1 MKKTCF
7 WLFILIIGFL
17 YYHRSFFLIC
27 YEDFACWL
35 YPIDENRNGEL
46 FKILL
51 TVIGGLGILYSLYLN
66 FRKSKSMERGILL
79 QGKAIDKQSDQLE
92 LSRKSQIDERFK
104 NAIEH
109 LGSEKEPIILGGIA
123 ELNQIARENPSNYAE
138 VVFNIM
144 TSFIRSST
152 DVYKKNADDFSPTI
166 IQTII
171 NYLFKS
177 KDEEVN
183 PYNGL
188 KGNLSNCNL
197 MSIDIDNVNFGGF
210 DLSFSLFPMYINDV
224 VFSEAN
230 LGKSQFSISK
240 IKSTNFFGEDLHG
253 TLFHL
258 TEIENSNFENSSV
271 LATNFLSTIFK
282 NVNFDNCDFSSTKFI
297 CCFFN
302 NTSHLNSNIIKNDF
316 SFSNFKNVDLTLTE
330 MLGGNNFQGS
340 SFYNFKI
347 NRTSMELNFNGCD
360 VLDISYTF
368 DNCQLIDKL
377 DGRVGKSSNSTQ
389 IVNLKEVLLDNQFT
403 FGLLTKEDILNVKKN
418 YEDIL
423 GNFEKLDLKGRS
435 TSK

>member
-1 MKKTCF
+1 M
-7 WLFILIIGFL
+7 
-17 YYHRSFFLIC
+17 SFLIFK
-27 YEDFACWL
+27 YFEDFACWL
-35 YPIDENRNGEL
+35 YPINENRNAEL

-51 TVIGGLGILYSLYLN
+51 TVIGGLGVLYSLYLN
-66 FRKSKSMERGILL
+66 FRKSKSMEKGILL

-123 ELNQIARENPSNYAE
+123 ELNQIARENPNNYAE

-177 KDEEVN
+177 KDEEDN

-197 MSIDIDNVNFGGF
+197 MSIDIDNVNFSGF

-224 VFSEAN
+224 DFFEAN
-230 LGKSQFSISK
+230 LGKSQFSISR
-240 IKSTNFFGEDLHG
+240 IKSSNFSGADLHE

-258 TEIENSNFENSSV
+258 AEIENSNFENANV
-271 LATNFLSTIFK
+271 LATNFLSTTFK
-282 NVNFDNCDFSSTKFI
+282 NINFDNCDFSNAKFI

-347 NRTSMELNFNGCD
+347 NRTSIELNFNGCD
-360 VLDISYTF
+360 ILDISFTF
-368 DNCQLIDKL
+368 DYCQFIDKL
-377 DGRVGKSSNSTQ
+377 DERVGKSPNLIQ

-403 FGLLTKEDILNVKKN
+403 FDVLTKEDILNVKKK
-418 YEDIL
+418 YESIL
-423 GNFEKLDLKGRS
+423 GKFEKFA
-435 TSK
+435 SKEKKS

>member
-1 MKKTCF
+1 MV
-7 WLFILIIGFL
+7 LVGV
-17 YYHRSFFLIC
+17 SFLIFK
-27 YEDFACWL
+27 YFEDFACWL
-35 YPIDENRNGEL
+35 YPINENRNAKL

-51 TVIGGLGILYSLYLN
+51 TVIGGLGVLYSLYLN
-66 FRKSKSMERGILL
+66 FKKSKSMEKGILL

-123 ELNQIARENPSNYAE
+123 ELNQIARENPNNYAE

-152 DVYKKNADDFSPTI
+152 DVYKKKADDFSPTI

-177 KDEEVN
+177 KDEEDN

-197 MSIDIDNVNFGGF
+197 ISIDIDNVNFSGF
-210 DLSFSLFPMYINDV
+210 DLSFSLFPMRINDV
-224 VFSEAN
+224 NFSDAN
-230 LGKSQFSISK
+230 LGKSQFSISR
-240 IKSTNFFGEDLHG
+240 IKSSNFSGANLHG
-253 TLFHL
+253 TLFHFA
-258 TEIENSNFENSSV
+258 EIENCNFENASV

-302 NTSHLNSNIIKNDF
+302 NTSHLNSVIINNDF
-316 SFSNFKNVDLTLTE
+316 SFSNFKNVDLTSTE
-330 MLGGNNFQGS
+330 YLSKNNFEGNC
-340 SFYNFKI
+340 FYNFKI

-360 VLDISYTF
+360 ILDISFTF
-368 DNCQLIDKL
+368 DYCQFIDKL
-377 DGRVGKSSNSTQ
+377 AERVGKSSNSTQ

-403 FGLLTKEDILNVKKN
+403 FGVLTKEDILTVKKK
-418 YEDIL
+418 YESIL
-423 GNFEKLDLKGRS
+423 EEYEKFAAKEKIEG
-435 TSK
+435 K

>member
-1 MKKTCF
+1 MRKIYF
-7 WLFILIIGFL
+7 VLMVLVGI
-17 YYHRSFFLIC
+17 SFLI
-27 YEDFACWL
+27 YKYFEDFACWL
-35 YPIDENRNGEL
+35 YPINDNRNAEL

-51 TVIGGLGILYSLYLN
+51 TVIGGLGVLYSLYLN
-66 FRKSKSMERGILL
+66 FRKSKSMEKGILL

-123 ELNQIARENPSNYAE
+123 ELNQIARENPNNYAE

-177 KDEEVN
+177 KDDEDN

-197 MSIDIDNVNFGGF
+197 LSIDIDNVNFSGF
-210 DLSFSLFPMYINDV
+210 DLSFSLFPMTINDV
-224 VFSEAN
+224 DFSEAN
-230 LGKSQFSISK
+230 LAKSQFGISR
-240 IKSTNFFGEDLHG
+240 IKSTNFSGANLHDS
-253 TLFHL
+253 LFHL
-258 TEIENSNFENSSV
+258 AEIKDSNFENASV

-282 NVNFDNCDFSSTKFI
+282 DVNFDNCDFSSTKFI

-302 NTSHLNSNIIKNDF
+302 NTSHLNSNIINNDF
-316 SFSNFKNVDLTLTE
+316 SFSNFNNVDLVFTNLF
-330 MLGGNNFQGS
+330 GRNNFTGNY
-340 SFYNFKI
+340 FYNFKI
-347 NRTSMELNFNGCD
+347 NRESMELNFKGCD
-360 VLDISYTF
+360 ILDVSDDY
-368 DNCQLIDKL
+368 CQLIDEL
-377 DGRVGKSSNSTQ
+377 DERVGNSSNSTQ
-389 IVNLKEVLLDNQFT
+389 IVNLNECILNNQFT
-403 FGLLTKEDILNVKKN
+403 FGLLTSEDVLNVKKK
-418 YEDIL
+418 YESIL
-423 GNFEKLDLKGRS
+423 EEFEKLASRAK
-435 TSK
+435 TKSK